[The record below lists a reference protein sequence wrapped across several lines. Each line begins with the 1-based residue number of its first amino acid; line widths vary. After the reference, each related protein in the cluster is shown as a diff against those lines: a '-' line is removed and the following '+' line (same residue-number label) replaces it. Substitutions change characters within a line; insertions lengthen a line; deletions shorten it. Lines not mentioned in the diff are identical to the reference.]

1 MRERAS
7 NVGSKAI
14 AVLVLLVAL
23 WILGSF
29 VIGFITGIVKIIAV
43 LVAIFALFWAVNRL

>member
-1 MRERAS
+1 MRDRAS
-7 NVGSKAI
+7 SVGNKAI

-29 VIGFITGIVKIIAV
+29 VIGFITGIVKILAV
-43 LVAIFALFWAVNRL
+43 LAAIVALFWALNRL